1 MFWLNGCFG
10 DSFFK
15 KNVNGTTGSSA
26 ASEDYTNSTS
36 QTNKSVSSNTNKC
49 FEKNT
54 SESDSYDTFVNY
66 NDGARCSVSTLWS
79 DCDFGSNIFN
89 GIFNGIFGWHNSAT
103 TYATY
108 EEGGSI
114 CDKPS
119 WGDDSNSATTAVK
132 EEGGSS
138 SSDDSTNVTKTL
150 GESGGDSDPN
160 DGIMTLAMLEDG
172 GSSLDGQIST
182 KAMYEEG
189 GSDSDKPSLGDKPFW
204 GHHHWGHHHWGS
216 GAVTLAMLEDG
227 GSSLDGQIS
236 TKAMYEEGGSDS
248 DKPSL
253 GDKPFWGHHHWGHHH
268 WGSGAVT
275 LAMLEDGGSS
285 LDGQISTKAMYEEG
299 GSDSDKPSWGDK
311 PDCDK
316 PSWGDKP
323 DCDKPSWG
331 DKPFWGH
338 HHWGHHHWGGGAVTL
353 AMLECGGSAGDDGNI
368 TATRCEDGGQDV
380 TPPSCGDD
388 NVDVPSVD
396 DDNNNEDTP
405 SVDDDNNN
413 DGGCDEQPEVDKPQD
428 DFPELTLPDDNDFGS
443 INATTF
449 IAYEDGGQ

>member
-1 MFWLNGCFG
+1 MFWQDNYFSS
-10 DSFFK
+10 SFFK
-15 KNVNGTTGSSA
+15 KNINSNSRFSYVNSDYAKTSEQKYSA
-26 ASEDYTNSTS
+26 G
-36 QTNKSVSSNTNKC
+36 NKC
-49 FEKNT
+49 FEK
-54 SESDSYDTFVNY
+54 SSDSSSYETFVDY
-66 NDGARCSVSTLWS
+66 SEGANILEQMSWSKLCSDFFNTFFANRNVVS
-79 DCDFGSNIFN
+79 
-89 GIFNGIFGWHNSAT
+89 
-103 TYATY
+103 
-108 EEGGSI
+108 
-114 CDKPS
+114 
-119 WGDDSNSATTAVK
+119 
-132 EEGGSS
+132 
-138 SSDDSTNVTKTL
+138 DSTDQASTDNSY
-150 GESGGDSDPN
+150 GSGTN
-160 DGIMTLAMLEDG
+160 DGIMTLAMLEEG

-189 GSDSDKPSLGDKPFW
+189 GSDSDR
-204 GHHHWGHHHWGS
+204 
-216 GAVTLAMLEDG
+216 
-227 GSSLDGQIS
+227 
-236 TKAMYEEGGSDS
+236 
-248 DKPSL
+248 
-253 GDKPFWGHHHWGHHH
+253 
-268 WGSGAVT
+268 
-275 LAMLEDGGSS
+275 
-285 LDGQISTKAMYEEG
+285 
-299 GSDSDKPSWGDK
+299 PSWGDK

-338 HHWGHHHWGGGAVTL
+338 HHWGHHHWGHHHWGGGAVTL

-368 TATRCEDGGQDV
+368 TATGCEDGGQDV

>member
-1 MFWLNGCFG
+1 MFWQDNYFSS
-10 DSFFK
+10 SFFK
-15 KNVNGTTGSSA
+15 KNINSNSRFSYVNSDYAKTSEQKYSA
-26 ASEDYTNSTS
+26 G
-36 QTNKSVSSNTNKC
+36 NKC
-49 FEKNT
+49 FEK
-54 SESDSYDTFVNY
+54 SSDSSSYETFVDYSEGANILEQMSWSKLCSDFFNTFFANRNVVSDSTDQASTDNSY
-66 NDGARCSVSTLWS
+66 GSGTNDGIMTLAMLEEGGSSLDGQISTK
-79 DCDFGSNIFN
+79 
-89 GIFNGIFGWHNSAT
+89 AM
-103 TYATY
+103 Y
-108 EEGGSI
+108 EEGGSDSI
-114 CDKPS
+114 GGS
-119 WGDDSNSATTAVK
+119 TGDDTSG
-132 EEGGSS
+132 E
-138 SSDDSTNVTKTL
+138 TNL
-150 GESGGDSDPN
+150 N

-204 GHHHWGHHHWGS
+204 GHHHWGHHHWGG

-248 DKPSL
+248 DR
-253 GDKPFWGHHHWGHHH
+253 
-268 WGSGAVT
+268 
-275 LAMLEDGGSS
+275 
-285 LDGQISTKAMYEEG
+285 
-299 GSDSDKPSWGDK
+299 PSWGDK

>member
-1 MFWLNGCFG
+1 MFWQDNYFSS
-10 DSFFK
+10 SFFK
-15 KNVNGTTGSSA
+15 KNINSNSRFSYVNSDYAKTSEQKYSA
-26 ASEDYTNSTS
+26 G
-36 QTNKSVSSNTNKC
+36 NKC
-49 FEKNT
+49 FEK
-54 SESDSYDTFVNY
+54 SSDSSSYETFVDY
-66 NDGARCSVSTLWS
+66 SEGANILEQMSWSKLCSDFFNTFFANRNVVS
-79 DCDFGSNIFN
+79 
-89 GIFNGIFGWHNSAT
+89 
-103 TYATY
+103 
-108 EEGGSI
+108 
-114 CDKPS
+114 
-119 WGDDSNSATTAVK
+119 
-132 EEGGSS
+132 
-138 SSDDSTNVTKTL
+138 DSTDQANTDNSYGSVT
-150 GESGGDSDPN
+150 N
-160 DGIMTLAMLEDG
+160 DGIMTLAMLEEG

-189 GSDSDKPSLGDKPFW
+189 GSDSIGGSTGDDT
-204 GHHHWGHHHWGS
+204 S
-216 GAVTLAMLEDG
+216 GETNLNDGIMTLAMLEEG

-248 DKPSL
+248 
-253 GDKPFWGHHHWGHHH
+253 
-268 WGSGAVT
+268 
-275 LAMLEDGGSS
+275 
-285 LDGQISTKAMYEEG
+285 
-299 GSDSDKPSWGDK
+299 
-311 PDCDK
+311 DK

-428 DFPELTLPDDNDFGS
+428 DFPGLTLPDDNDFGS

>member
-108 EEGGSI
+108 EEGGSV

-189 GSDSDKPSLGDKPFW
+189 GSDSDKPSL
-204 GHHHWGHHHWGS
+204 
-216 GAVTLAMLEDG
+216 
-227 GSSLDGQIS
+227 
-236 TKAMYEEGGSDS
+236 
-248 DKPSL
+248 
-253 GDKPFWGHHHWGHHH
+253 
-268 WGSGAVT
+268 
-275 LAMLEDGGSS
+275 
-285 LDGQISTKAMYEEG
+285 
-299 GSDSDKPSWGDK
+299 
-311 PDCDK
+311 
-316 PSWGDKP
+316 
-323 DCDKPSWG
+323 G

>member
-108 EEGGSI
+108 EEGGSV

-160 DGIMTLAMLEDG
+160 DGIMTLAMLEEG

-204 GHHHWGHHHWGS
+204 GHHHWGHHHWG
-216 GAVTLAMLEDG
+216 
-227 GSSLDGQIS
+227 
-236 TKAMYEEGGSDS
+236 
-248 DKPSL
+248 
-253 GDKPFWGHHHWGHHH
+253 
-268 WGSGAVT
+268 
-275 LAMLEDGGSS
+275 
-285 LDGQISTKAMYEEG
+285 
-299 GSDSDKPSWGDK
+299 
-311 PDCDK
+311 
-316 PSWGDKP
+316 
-323 DCDKPSWG
+323 
-331 DKPFWGH
+331 
-338 HHWGHHHWGGGAVTL
+338 GGAVTL
-353 AMLECGGSAGDDGNI
+353 AMLECGGSTDG
-368 TATRCEDGGQDV
+368 AQDV
-380 TPPSCGDD
+380 KPPSSD
-388 NVDVPSVD
+388 NDTDIPSVD
-396 DDNNNEDTP
+396 DNNGSCE
-405 SVDDDNNN
+405 
-413 DGGCDEQPEVDKPQD
+413 EQPEVDKPQD

>member
-1 MFWLNGCFG
+1 MFWQDNYFSS
-10 DSFFK
+10 SFFK
-15 KNVNGTTGSSA
+15 KNINSNSRFSYVNSDYAKTSEQKYSA
-26 ASEDYTNSTS
+26 G
-36 QTNKSVSSNTNKC
+36 NKC
-49 FEKNT
+49 FEK
-54 SESDSYDTFVNY
+54 SSDSSSYETFVDY
-66 NDGARCSVSTLWS
+66 SEGANILEQMSWSKLCSDFFNTFFANRNVVS
-79 DCDFGSNIFN
+79 
-89 GIFNGIFGWHNSAT
+89 
-103 TYATY
+103 
-108 EEGGSI
+108 
-114 CDKPS
+114 
-119 WGDDSNSATTAVK
+119 
-132 EEGGSS
+132 
-138 SSDDSTNVTKTL
+138 DSTDQASTDNSY
-150 GESGGDSDPN
+150 GSGTN
-160 DGIMTLAMLEDG
+160 DGIMTLAMLEEG

-189 GSDSDKPSLGDKPFW
+189 GSDS
-204 GHHHWGHHHWGS
+204 
-216 GAVTLAMLEDG
+216 
-227 GSSLDGQIS
+227 
-236 TKAMYEEGGSDS
+236 
-248 DKPSL
+248 
-253 GDKPFWGHHHWGHHH
+253 
-268 WGSGAVT
+268 
-275 LAMLEDGGSS
+275 
-285 LDGQISTKAMYEEG
+285 
-299 GSDSDKPSWGDK
+299 
-311 PDCDK
+311 DK

-428 DFPELTLPDDNDFGS
+428 DFPGLTLPDDNDFGS

>member
-108 EEGGSI
+108 EEGGSV

-204 GHHHWGHHHWGS
+204 GHHHWGHHHWGG

-248 DKPSL
+248 DR
-253 GDKPFWGHHHWGHHH
+253 
-268 WGSGAVT
+268 
-275 LAMLEDGGSS
+275 
-285 LDGQISTKAMYEEG
+285 
-299 GSDSDKPSWGDK
+299 
-311 PDCDK
+311 